1 MEAMGVREGIRATAE
16 IQALG
21 FHQKSSKEYMKR
33 FKEGDVSKV
42 LSERDKP
49 FGDYRETDSKEM

>member
-1 MEAMGVREGIRATAE
+1 MGVREGIRATAE

-21 FHQKSSKEYMKR
+21 SIKIIERIYET

-42 LSERDKP
+42 LEDRDKP
-49 FGDYRETDSKEM
+49 FGDYREKD

>member
-21 FHQKSSKEYMKR
+21 FHQKSSKEYMKL

-42 LSERDKP
+42 LSDRDKP
-49 FGDYRETDSKEM
+49 FGDYREKD